1 MNSTTMATATTMT
14 IPRVGRRTQR
24 RRVLTPL
31 ARRFYTVKEAAELM
45 NLAPQTAEHDIM
57 TGALPVVALPSTVP
71 DAMRRKRAIPAAWL
85 AGARWLDMDPA
96 LGLILTSPSAIS
108 APGDPYAVTV
118 DVAARACSMSGTHA
132 YDLIRQGKF
141 AVVKEGPRGR
151 MMIAVSDLDA
161 WALGLIHRAEREWF
175 TGGGS

>member
-1 MNSTTMATATTMT
+1 MVLQESTTTTMT

-45 NLAPQTAEHDIM
+45 NLAPQTAEHDIV
-57 TGALPVVALPSTVP
+57 TGTLPVVALPSTVP

-96 LGLILTSPSAIS
+96 LPLMLTHASALS
-108 APGDPYAVTV
+108 VAGDPYAVTV
-118 DVAARACSMSGTHA
+118 DVAARACAMSGAHA

-141 AVVKEGPRGR
+141 AAVKEDPRGR

-161 WALGLIHRAEREWF
+161 WVVGLIHKAEREWF